1 VTWHTLIL
9 CAQGSNHQHILSPAA
24 QVLKQGPQP
33 GQGLQQLLPL
43 LLLLRLLLLL
53 LVVLL
58 LVVLLLVLLVVRCVG
73 RRVTQPAFDGPV
85 KVLQGCQGQIDSS
98 SNGVRAH
105 KHVAT

>member
-58 LVVLLLVLLVVRCVG
+58 LVLLVVRCVG

-85 KVLQGCQGQIDSS
+85 KVLQGCQGHIDSS